1 MSSEWWEY
9 LAQIRGDISDRQLAL
24 RLGVTPTTVS
34 RWKKGMPPDAG
45 IAAHAARVC
54 GGSVLAGLVA
64 AGIITADEAGLEQSD
79 QPSLSNV
86 PVRVLLGEI
95 ERRIDQ
101 LEGAENSSGSKGNGR
116 SKIGE
121 KLIQ

>member
-9 LAQIRGDISDRQLAL
+9 LAQIRGDISDRQLAR

-64 AGIITADEAGLEQSD
+64 AGIITADEAGLRQGD
-79 QPSLSNV
+79 QPSLADV
-86 PVRVLLGEI
+86 PVRALLEEI
-95 ERRIDQ
+95 ERRINQ
-101 LEGAENSSGSKGNGR
+101 LEGTEGSGSGKGNDR
-116 SKIGE
+116 SDIGE
-121 KLIQ
+121 RLIQ